1 MDQTGDGPT
10 SGEAPP
16 GAETAAA
23 LRIERLR
30 KSYGAEEV
38 LRGIDL
44 AVAPHEVI
52 CLIGASGSGK
62 STLLRCVNLLER
74 IDAGGIWLDG
84 QLITGPGV
92 NQNLVRRHIGI
103 VFQSFNLFPHMTVE
117 RNVTLAPMKVLGLP
131 RAEAV
136 SRAME
141 LLDRFGLGEKRSDY
155 PDRLSGGQQQR
166 VAIVRALAM
175 RPRLM
180 LLDEVTSALDPELVA
195 DVLDVIRELAKSGM
209 TMLIATHEMG
219 FARDIASRVCFLSD
233 GQIIEQAPPDQ
244 LFSQP
249 SDERTRRFL
258 RRIVDAGRL

>member
-1 MDQTGDGPT
+1 MART
-10 SGEAPP
+10 SGGERAGGPS
-16 GAETAAA
+16 A
-23 LRIERLR
+23 LRVEGLR
-30 KSYGAEEV
+30 KSFGANEV

-44 AVAPHEVI
+44 TVAPHEVI
-52 CLIGASGSGK
+52 GLIGASGSGK

-74 IDAGGIWLDG
+74 IDAGAIWLDG

-92 NQNLVRRHIGI
+92 NENLVRQHIGI

-117 RNVTLAPMKVLGLP
+117 RNVTLAPVKVLGLP
-131 RAEAV
+131 QAEAV
-136 SRAME
+136 EQAKV
-141 LLDRFGLGEKRSDY
+141 LLDRFGLLEKRADY

-180 LLDEVTSALDPELVA
+180 LLDEVTSALDPELVSE
-195 DVLDVIRELAKSGM
+195 VLDVIRELAEGGM

-233 GQIIEQAPPDQ
+233 GQIIEQGPPAQ

>member
-1 MDQTGDGPT
+1 
-10 SGEAPP
+10 
-16 GAETAAA
+16 
-23 LRIERLR
+23 
-30 KSYGAEEV
+30 V

-74 IDAGGIWLDG
+74 IDAGAIYLDG
-84 QLITGPGV
+84 QSITRPGV
-92 NQNLVRRHIGI
+92 NQNLLRQHIGI

-117 RNVTLAPMKVLGLP
+117 RNVTLAPVKVLGLS
-131 RAEAV
+131 RAEAAAQARV
-136 SRAME
+136 
-141 LLDRFGLGEKRSDY
+141 LLDRFGLLDKRADY

-175 RPRLM
+175 RPRLI
-180 LLDEVTSALDPELVA
+180 LLDEVTSALDPELVSE
-195 DVLDVIRELAKSGM
+195 VLDVIRELAEGGM

-219 FARDIASRVCFLSD
+219 FARDIASRVCFLAD
-233 GQIIEQAPPDQ
+233 GQIIEQAPPAQ
-244 LFSQP
+244 LFSEP

-258 RRIVDAGRL
+258 RRIMDAGRL

>member
-1 MDQTGDGPT
+1 MSGTG
-10 SGEAPP
+10 
-16 GAETAAA
+16 TAASAADSSA
-23 LRIERLR
+23 LRVAGLR
-30 KSYGAEEV
+30 KSFGANEV

-44 AVAPHEVI
+44 TVAPHEVI
-52 CLIGASGSGK
+52 GLIGASGSGK

-74 IDAGGIWLDG
+74 IDAGAIYLDG
-84 QLITGPGV
+84 QLITGPAV
-92 NQNLVRRHIGI
+92 NENLVRQHIGI

-131 RAEAV
+131 KAEAV
-136 SRAME
+136 EQAKV
-141 LLDRFGLGEKRSDY
+141 LLDRFGLLEKRADY

-180 LLDEVTSALDPELVA
+180 LLDEVTSALDPELVSE
-195 DVLDVIRELAKSGM
+195 VLDVIRELAEGGM

-219 FARDIASRVCFLSD
+219 FARDTASRVCFLAD
-233 GQIIEQAPPDQ
+233 GQIIEQGPPAR

>member
-1 MDQTGDGPT
+1 MERTGLGDSSPD
-10 SGEAPP
+10 
-16 GAETAAA
+16 A
-23 LRIERLR
+23 LLVEGLR
-30 KSYGAEEV
+30 KSFGTNEV

-44 AVAPHEVI
+44 AVASHEVI
-52 CLIGASGSGK
+52 ALIGASGSGK

-74 IDAGGIWLDG
+74 VDAGTIWLDG
-84 QLITGPGV
+84 QPITGPGV
-92 NQNLVRRHIGI
+92 NENLVRRHIGI

-117 RNVTLAPMKVLGLP
+117 RNVTLAPVKVLGLSK
-131 RAEAV
+131 AEAAAQARV
-136 SRAME
+136 
-141 LLDRFGLGEKRSDY
+141 LLERFGLAEKRADY

-180 LLDEVTSALDPELVA
+180 LLDEVTSALDPELVSE
-195 DVLDVIRELAKSGM
+195 VLDVIRELAEGGM

-219 FARDIASRVCFLSD
+219 FARDIASRVCFLAD
-233 GQIIEQAPPDQ
+233 GQIIEQAPPAQ

-249 SDERTRRFL
+249 SDERTQRFL